1 MAELPKPS
9 DFFLD
14 VTSFFAIMIPG
25 AVLTGAAVLG
35 PTGLGPSLLPAAEPA
50 ARWIGF
56 GVASYVVGQVIFALG
71 SWLLD
76 PTYDATYLAWRSRQR
91 KTFRESVKRKLIAV
105 YGRHAEETGVFP
117 LARAFL
123 LSFNPGA
130 YLLVERIEAD
140 SKFFRSMTMAILLA
154 TIVLER
160 RGPMAGLAVVGAG
173 AIAAAGAALGL
184 SLSRGS
190 KLRNRLRQ
198 MIVLG
203 LVVCTAGLVGILLL
217 TSILW
222 SGAFAVLAVVLFLRF
237 SQQRW
242 QRNETLNELVLLSFA
257 LQDRS
262 RTIGETRPI
271 IAACVDLALRA
282 AQVARSE
289 DEDEATS
296 ILNVGNR
303 LLQERMPMLA
313 LHEQTQELSRYL
325 KGVLRTTARFRA
337 AVHTRMKHILD
348 DDLNPPMPTEV
359 KNEDNEA
366 VLDEARRLKTAS
378 DDLLTQSR
386 ESLASLEVTVPDLP
400 ANSGQPLASHTGQ
413 QQGLG

>member
-9 DFFLD
+9 DLFLD

-25 AVLTGAAVLG
+25 AVLTGAVVLG
-35 PTGLGPSLLPAAEPA
+35 PTGLGPSLLSAAEPA
-50 ARWIGF
+50 ARWIAF
-56 GVASYVVGQVIFALG
+56 GVASYIVGQGIFALG
-71 SWLLD
+71 SWFLD
-76 PTYDATYLAWRSRQR
+76 PAYDATYLAWRSRR
-91 KTFRESVKRKLIAV
+91 RRTLRESVKKKLIAV
-105 YGRHAEETGVFP
+105 YGQHTEETGVFP

-154 TIVLER
+154 AIVLER
-160 RGPMAGLAVVGAG
+160 RGPMVGLAIVGAG
-173 AIAAAGAALGL
+173 AIVAPGAALFL
-184 SLSRGS
+184 ALSRGS
-190 KLRNRLRQ
+190 KLRSRLRQ
-198 MIVLG
+198 MIVVG
-203 LVVCTAGLVGILLL
+203 LVVSTAGLVAILLP

-222 SGAFAVLAVVLFLRF
+222 GAGFAALVVILFLRF

-242 QRNETLNELVLLSFA
+242 QRNETLNELVLLSFT

-262 RTIGETRPI
+262 RTIEETRPI

-282 AQVARSE
+282 ARVARSE

-296 ILNVGNR
+296 ILEVGNR

-313 LHEQTQELSRYL
+313 LREQTQELSRYL
-325 KGVLRTTARFRA
+325 RRVLRAAASFRA
-337 AVHTRMKHILD
+337 AVHTRMKHVLD
-348 DDLNPPMPTEV
+348 DDLNPPLPTEV
-359 KNEDNEA
+359 KNEDNKA
-366 VLDEARRLKTAS
+366 VRDEAIALKSAS

-386 ESLASLEVTVPDLP
+386 ESLARLEVTVPDLP
-400 ANSGQPLASHTGQ
+400 TVVAQS
-413 QQGLG
+413 